1 MILLI
6 GLLGIVGI
14 ALGAWGTQTRGTWSQ
29 KIGIIGGILWLLG
42 VILFFLQTNLV
53 NGFLYLMATFIV
65 GAILTRVFPK
75 R

>member
-1 MILLI
+1 MIYLI

-14 ALGAWGTQTRGTWSQ
+14 ALGVWGTQTRGTWSQ
-29 KIGIIGGILWLLG
+29 KIGIIGGVIWLTG

-53 NGFLYLMATFIV
+53 NGFLFLLGTFLV
-65 GAILTRVFPK
+65 GAILTRIFPK

>member
-14 ALGAWGTQTRGTWSQ
+14 ALGVWGTQTRGTWSQ

-42 VILFFLQTNLV
+42 VILFFLQTNLI
-53 NGFLYLMATFIV
+53 NGFLFLVGTFIV
-65 GAILTRVFPK
+65 GAILSKVFPK

>member
-14 ALGAWGTQTRGTWSQ
+14 ALGVWGTQTRGTWSQ
-29 KIGIIGGILWLLG
+29 NIGIIGGILWLIG
-42 VILFFLQTNLV
+42 VILFFFQTDLV
-53 NGFLYLMATFIV
+53 KGFLFLLSTFIV
-65 GAILTRVFPK
+65 GAILSRIFPK

>member
-14 ALGAWGTQTRGTWSQ
+14 TLGVWGTQTRGTWSQ
-29 KIGIIGGILWLLG
+29 NIGIIGGILWLLG
-42 VILFFLQTNLV
+42 VILFFFQTDLV
-53 NGFLYLMATFIV
+53 KGFLYLLGTFIV
-65 GAILTRVFPK
+65 GAILTRIFPK